1 MEFLTHLWMPI
12 VISAV
17 VVFIASA
24 VLWMVLP
31 FHKKDFTP
39 PPDEASI
46 QNAIRTHG
54 FKPGMYFIPWCRGG
68 DMKDPAL
75 VERMKAGPW
84 AMMIVPDGMPN
95 FGRSL
100 AIWFVNCLVIAAF
113 VGYVASHALAMGT
126 PGTIV
131 TGVAAAAKAGVPYL
145 KVFQLVGAV
154 TFLAHAGMAAHDTI
168 WKGLSWRHAI
178 VKMFDG
184 LVYACLT
191 AGIFGWLW
199 PR

>member
-1 MEFLTHLWMPI
+1 MDFLTQLWMPI

-31 FHKKDFTP
+31 FHKKDYTP

-54 FKPGMYFIPWCRGG
+54 FKPGMYFIPWCQGG
-68 DMKDPAL
+68 NMKDPAL

-84 AMMIVPDGMPN
+84 ALMIIPDGTPN

-100 AIWFVNCLVIAAF
+100 GIWFVNCLVIAVF
-113 VGYVASHALAMGT
+113 VGYVAGHALNLETAHS
-126 PGTIV
+126 
-131 TGVAAAAKAGVPYL
+131 AAAGLVKTAPPYL
-145 KVFQLVGAV
+145 RVFQLVGAV
-154 TFLAHAGMAAHDTI
+154 TFLAHAGMSAHDTI

-178 VKMFDG
+178 VKIFDG

-199 PR
+199 PH